1 MRSEEKIPLAGDEIL
16 VRLAGL
22 PAFEIEHRAR
32 VYRARVIGD
41 LLADAILW
49 VARLPR
55 RLAEAMEP
63 SARKQR
69 V

>member
-1 MRSEEKIPLAGDEIL
+1 MRSEKKVPLAGDEIL

-22 PAFEIEHRAR
+22 PAFEIEHHAR
-32 VYRARVIGD
+32 VYRARVIGE

-55 RLAEAMEP
+55 RLGEPMEL